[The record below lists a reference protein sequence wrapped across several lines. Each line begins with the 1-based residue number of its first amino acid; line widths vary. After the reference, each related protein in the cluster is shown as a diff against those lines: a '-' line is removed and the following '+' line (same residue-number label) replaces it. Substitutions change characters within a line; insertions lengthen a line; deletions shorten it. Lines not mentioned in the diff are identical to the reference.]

1 MVYGPRIRRLKMRKI
16 FLTTFLFLLIIS
28 IVSSACAAEVVL
40 KIRAVNPLKKP
51 ADTLVKEY
59 LPKGVTP
66 NDIINK
72 GSFKIAYDKAK
83 DLYYAE
89 QKLTLKPKEV
99 LVLQVEVK
107 DVWVISNDKIDA
119 LRTDAKKALASRP
132 ATMKSSKTADS
143 LFAQINKTLDKVAAR
158 QPKNT
163 ITKVGVESHMEEY
176 WKDVDSLKQVESD
189 IKLIKLLFEKKEPKK
204 TDKK

>member
-1 MVYGPRIRRLKMRKI
+1 
-16 FLTTFLFLLIIS
+16 
-28 IVSSACAAEVVL
+28 VL

-72 GSFKIAYDKAK
+72 GSFKITYDKAK

-107 DVWVISNDKIDA
+107 DIWVISNDKIDA
-119 LRTDAKKALASRP
+119 LRKEAQKANASRP
-132 ATMKSSKTADS
+132 ATVKSSKTADN
-143 LFAQINKTLDKVAAR
+143 LFTQINKALDKVAVRQAR
-158 QPKNT
+158 NT
-163 ITKVGVESHMEEY
+163 MLKVGVESHMEEY
-176 WKDVDSLKQVESD
+176 WKDFDSLKQVESD
-189 IKLIKLLFEKKEPKK
+189 IKLIKLLYEKKVEKK